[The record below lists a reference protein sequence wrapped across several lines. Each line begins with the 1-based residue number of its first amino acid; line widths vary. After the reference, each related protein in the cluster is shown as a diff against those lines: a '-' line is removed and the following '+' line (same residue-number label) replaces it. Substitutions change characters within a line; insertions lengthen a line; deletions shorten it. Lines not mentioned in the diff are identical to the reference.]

1 MSYSE
6 GEALAVAFATAG
18 VEGLLN
24 GIFFVLCTIALYLL
38 IYRSPDRRPGGSSF
52 SRNLPRP
59 VVWGSILLLFIIMG
73 HWSCTMARVVQMG
86 KAIGEGL
93 SVVHYLS
100 WTADGLAIAKLS
112 FLMLAGLVSDA
123 LMMWRLWVV
132 SDRNR
137 YILVPP
143 TLAWLALL
151 GAMMRVCAYY
161 VQSRADQ
168 SLELSEL
175 SGAILAIGYSTI
187 LIRARSVFTNQDKL
201 KVPTSQFLLIIIV
214 EGAVVWSAWTLF
226 TFVTYQTNS
235 ALMPLAFD
243 GCPAAAG
250 IAFMLI
256 NVRVGLGRDTN
267 PTTLN
272 IRRRSGGITSSDR
285 ITAQL
290 DSTELSNLTLPKPDR
305 AFVKEKRVGATSGSR

>member
-1 MSYSE
+1 MAYSE
-6 GEALAVAFATAG
+6 AEALAVAFATAG

-38 IYRSPDRRPGGSSF
+38 IDRSPDRGPGGSTF

-59 VVWGSILLLFIIMG
+59 VVSGSILLLFIIVG

-86 KAIGEGL
+86 KAIGKGL
-93 SVVHYLS
+93 PIVGYLS

-143 TLAWLALL
+143 ALAWLALL

-161 VQSRADQ
+161 VQSRANP

-187 LIRARSVFTNQDKL
+187 LIRARSVFSNQDKL
-201 KVPTSQFLLIIIV
+201 KF
-214 EGAVVWSAWTLF
+214 G
-226 TFVTYQTNS
+226 
-235 ALMPLAFD
+235 
-243 GCPAAAG
+243 G

-267 PTTLN
+267 PTTVN
-272 IRRRSGGITSSDR
+272 IRRRSGGIPADPASD
-285 ITAQL
+285 TAQS
-290 DSTELSNLTLPKPDR
+290 DSTELSNLRPPKPDMR
-305 AFVKEKRVGATSGSR
+305 VMLRKSFEHDAETFVPIAHPARVLPVAWL